1 MIELET
7 IKQIRNLATKFR
19 IGVEKCDRRSLP
31 ITFEE
36 FPRGACGDAALLLG
50 KYLNNEG
57 FGSFQYVCGIRR
69 LRHANQEHAWLRQ
82 GAVIVDITADQ
93 FAEIHESVIITTN
106 HTWYNAFNIRNEH
119 EADYELYDDRTRSM
133 FADAYRRIVAN
144 TEVL

>member
-31 ITFEE
+31 ITFKE

-50 KYLNNEG
+50 KYLKNEG

-69 LRHANQEHAWLRQ
+69 LRHTNQEHAWLRQ
-82 GAVIVDITADQ
+82 EALIIDITADQ
-93 FAEIHESVIITTN
+93 FAEIDEPVIITTN
-106 HTWYNAFNIRNEH
+106 HTWYSAFNIRNEH
-119 EADYELYDDRTRSM
+119 EADYELYDHRTRSM
-133 FADAYRRIVAN
+133 FADAYCRIVAN
-144 TEVL
+144 TNVD